1 MKINKAS
8 LHHDKYAVLIYNMVL
23 FDFLPLLERIT
34 ARPCFGRFGFA
45 PCKDGGNA
53 CKDGGKA
60 IHHSMRDV
68 MMTIFLHICQC
79 IFQLGKKCP
88 FEKSENQFF
97 CPKKINFDFNGLHLW
112 IKTGFVAL

>member
-68 MMTIFLHICQC
+68 MMTIFLHIVYVSV
-79 IFQLGKKCP
+79 FFNLA
-88 FEKSENQFF
+88 KSVHSKNLKISFF
-97 CPKKINFDFNGLHLW
+97 VLKRSILTLTDYISG
-112 IKTGFVAL
+112 